1 MLIYPNTAPHGLK
14 DLVLS
19 AAIALPV
26 PTPDRF
32 SFTSLLTGGT
42 FRPDPA
48 RPHFGVCISVTVC
61 LCPHEVWL
69 SWSGGMPRCTLSGWH
84 VPKRIDASYLLCLRV
99 SRHAPALGKKRQGSI
114 AKRTPLNEEMEQQQR
129 EITSFFP
136 APFVHDYYFLVWPAS
151 LA

>member
-61 LCPHEVWL
+61 LCPHAVWL
-69 SWSGGMPRCTLSGWH
+69 SWSGGMPRCTLSGWLSL
-84 VPKRIDASYLLCLRV
+84 PCGPDFGWL
-99 SRHAPALGKKRQGSI
+99 
-114 AKRTPLNEEMEQQQR
+114 
-129 EITSFFP
+129 
-136 APFVHDYYFLVWPAS
+136 S
-151 LA
+151 LAGSLWLALSSWLSLAGSLWLALSGWLSLAGTCYD